1 MSCTQ
6 VLVRVVEWMGV
17 QAEPGADPVGVG
29 VGLSTD
35 EEWCICIR
43 IFVEEILVRPW
54 VLGAQLIENF
64 K

>member
-1 MSCTQ
+1 M
-6 VLVRVVEWMGV
+6 

-43 IFVEEILVRPW
+43 IFVEEILVRP
-54 VLGAQLIENF
+54 
-64 K
+64 

>member
-6 VLVRVVEWMGV
+6 VLVRVVERMGV

-35 EEWCICIR
+35 EEWCLCIR
-43 IFVEEILVRPW
+43 IVVEDISVRP
-54 VLGAQLIENF
+54 
-64 K
+64 